1 MIYFRLQLALVLL
14 FILSLDA
21 HAQSTAD
28 SLWLDEVQVS
38 ASRIDILDTY
48 QSVSS
53 FRIDSAML
61 VSLKATSVS
70 DVLQYYSPLF
80 IRNNGPG
87 GLSTVNSRGFSSS
100 QTQFILEWICIK
112 SFNARSY
119 RFKYNSN
126 FDGL

>member
-70 DVLQYYSPLF
+70 DVLQYYSPLLF
-80 IRNNGPG
+80 EIMV
-87 GLSTVNSRGFSSS
+87 LEGF
-100 QTQFILEWICIK
+100 QRLIHVGFHPLK
-112 SFNARSY
+112 LNLFGMD
-119 RFKYNSN
+119 FH
-126 FDGL
+126 